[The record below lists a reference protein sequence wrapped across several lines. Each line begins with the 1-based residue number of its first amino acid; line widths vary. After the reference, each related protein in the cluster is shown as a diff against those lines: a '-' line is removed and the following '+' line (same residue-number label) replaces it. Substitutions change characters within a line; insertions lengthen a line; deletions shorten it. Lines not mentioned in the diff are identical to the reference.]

1 MANMKKHR
9 HNRQDDHHKREISD
23 DSFAQLM
30 EESFKP
36 ARSMQVGDEI
46 QATVIGFD
54 NDNIFLDLGTR
65 LDGMLRRSELSENDN
80 KKISEGQTITIYVTG
95 RGEGIW
101 LCSTRV
107 GGGDTSGEDTQH
119 SAALA
124 ALEDAYNRNI
134 SIEGKIT
141 GISKGGFE
149 VQVMGLQAFCPLSQ
163 IDKHYCD
170 NPEVH
175 LNKIY
180 TFEIIEFKE
189 EGPNIVVSRREH
201 LAHEEKKRVEQLW
214 QQVEEGAVYQGTVA
228 AVREFGAFVDIGG
241 IEGLLHISEIAYER
255 ISNAADAV
263 KVGQK
268 MDVVVKSIDRQ
279 NRKLSLSAKSLLTDP
294 WKDAVK
300 KLTIGAEYQGKVVRM
315 KTYGAFVELFPGVD
329 GMIHVSRLG
338 TDRRHQHPKEVLNIG
353 DIVTVR
359 VIEID
364 EPNRK
369 ISLTMEKEELDYSA
383 DLDQLNKEQDQIAQ
397 STPSHISNAVD
408 EAINKDNK

>member
-1 MANMKKHR
+1 MKKQR
-9 HNRQDDHHKREISD
+9 HSKQDDHHKREIGD
-23 DSFAQLM
+23 ESFAQLM

-36 ARSMQVGDEI
+36 ARSMQVGDEV

-54 NDNIFLDLGTR
+54 KDNIFLDLGTR
-65 LDGMLRRSELSENDN
+65 LDGMLKRSDLSEKDN
-80 KKISEGQTITIYVTG
+80 KKIAEGQTLTIYVTG

-101 LCSTRV
+101 YCSTRV
-107 GGGDTSGEDTQH
+107 GGGDTSGDDTH
-119 SAALA
+119 HAAALS
-124 ALEDAYNRNI
+124 ALEDAFNRNI
-134 SIEGKIT
+134 PIEGKIT

-214 QQVEEGAVYQGTVA
+214 QQVEEGTIYQGTVA

-255 ISNAADAV
+255 INNAADV
-263 KVGQK
+263 VSVGQK

-279 NRKLSLSAKSLLTDP
+279 NRKLSLSAKSLMADP
-294 WKDAVK
+294 WKEAVK
-300 KLTIGAEYQGKVVRM
+300 KLTIGNEYQGKVVRM

-329 GMIHVSRLG
+329 GMIHISRLG
-338 TDRRHQHPKEVLNIG
+338 TDRRHQHPKEVVNIG

-383 DLDQLNKEQDQIAQ
+383 DLERLKKEQEVVAK
-397 STPSHISNAVD
+397 STPSEISNAVD
-408 EAINKDNK
+408 EAMNIDKQ